1 MAFTDRDRYG
11 PLKEGIEQNPQILSP
26 FSHFDIPQGLLEL
39 GRGRLSKSNS
49 EVFCFFDRVT
59 GTPNPATEFTSFP
72 SASSKEEPYRS
83 AKQPVTTSSSQ
94 GCGHCL
100 VGKSYQHFLY
110 GRLQ

>member
-1 MAFTDRDRYG
+1 MAFTDRDRCG
-11 PLKEGIEQNPQILSP
+11 PLKEGIEQNPQILSHP
-26 FSHFDIPQGLLEL
+26 SATLTYPQGLLEL

-83 AKQPVTTSSSQ
+83 AKQPVTTSSES
-94 GCGHCL
+94 GL
-100 VGKSYQHFLY
+100 RTLFSW
-110 GRLQ
+110 